1 MFFNLFAVADLP
13 RMFALLMEPYA
24 MIEVS
29 ILFSVI
35 NQMDRNV
42 ASMFYHEI
50 IIIRDCS
57 QGSLIDIND

>member
-1 MFFNLFAVADLP
+1 
-13 RMFALLMEPYA
+13 MFALLMESFA
-24 MIEVS
+24 MIKVS

-35 NQMDRNV
+35 NQMGRNV
-42 ASMFYHEI
+42 TSMFYHE